1 MKNLFLPGMLYLGL
15 IVGGLVPPLAESD
28 LHLVVR
34 CIFFFGVVFAFMR
47 YGMSARPLRVAGLY
61 VFTTSLLLLPLLLFT
76 TNYLYAAQKIEAVL
90 LGTISC
96 FLFLSIIIRNHG
108 WNGYLVLSI
117 RFALLVLIVTLVYK
131 AIFGFWDRE
140 VRFFLN
146 GPIVFGWLMGMH
158 ALFALMLWISERKRV
173 YVSIYM
179 LFFSAVVWTQS
190 KGPLLAL
197 ILSSFIFV
205 IFSAK
210 ENPKALRNI
219 VMAILLIGGVAF
231 LQADAILSLLEGS
244 RLQSISALI
253 TGDTQESDQGSIG
266 SRGDMLSEAVLFV
279 SKEAPFGIGVGE
291 WANKSKTGADY
302 PHNEHLEI
310 LVEMGAPWFLI
321 HFAFLVYAFKL
332 ACKDL
337 RVLLIF
343 FVIAAS
349 FSGDISYL
357 RYIYLFSLASISF
370 YGFRFSRAAPRR
382 CNEVSRVGG

>member
-1 MKNLFLPGMLYLGL
+1 
-15 IVGGLVPPLAESD
+15 
-28 LHLVVR
+28 
-34 CIFFFGVVFAFMR
+34 
-47 YGMSARPLRVAGLY
+47 
-61 VFTTSLLLLPLLLFT
+61 
-76 TNYLYAAQKIEAVL
+76 
-90 LGTISC
+90 
-96 FLFLSIIIRNHG
+96 
-108 WNGYLVLSI
+108 
-117 RFALLVLIVTLVYK
+117 
-131 AIFGFWDRE
+131 
-140 VRFFLN
+140 
-146 GPIVFGWLMGMH
+146 
-158 ALFALMLWISERKRV
+158 
-173 YVSIYM
+173 M